1 MPYRIASAASR
12 FIALAAASLLLLVAC
27 AQSPSARAPA
37 PASAPAA
44 SLYDRLGGRDAITVV
59 VTDAIGNISSDTRI
73 NHRFGSADP
82 AKLTKNLV
90 DLVCVRAGGPC
101 AYSGLDMSAA
111 HEGMQIRDDE
121 FDALIEDLE
130 KSLTKFNV
138 PAREKSEALAAMR
151 QMRNAIV
158 GH

>member
-1 MPYRIASAASR
+1 MPYRIAPAASR
-12 FIALAAASLLLLVAC
+12 LIALAAASLLLLAAC
-27 AQSPSARAPA
+27 AQTPPA
-37 PASAPAA
+37 PTA

-59 VTDAIGNISSDTRI
+59 VADAIGNISSDTRI
-73 NHRFGSADP
+73 NHRFGAADP

-90 DLVCVRAGGPC
+90 DLVCIRAGGPC
-101 AYSGLDMSAA
+101 TYSGLDMSAA
-111 HEGMQIRDDE
+111 HEGMHIRDDE

-130 KSLTKFNV
+130 KSLNKFNV
-138 PAREKSEALAAMR
+138 PAREKAEALAAMR